1 MNFEELKCFQKV
13 YQLKSMN
20 RAAKELFLTAQ
31 GVGRIINKLEN
42 ELNARFFVRSV
53 KGMEPTR
60 SAEILYE
67 HSQELLD
74 KFSIINAAIQQEN
87 ERENKLT
94 LHCARGSLNALSF
107 DGLAHFIEDHK
118 EIEISWS
125 EMPNDEVKNSIYMR
139 QANAGLVIGKTNL
152 EDVDEVFIARRETK
166 VLIYEGHPLYMKEVI
181 TPADLANERIVI
193 LNQKYQI
200 FHEFNHYCER
210 NNISP
215 KIVGLTEDSHLLY
228 KLCQSGQ
235 GLGIILDFSVDA
247 FDMKK
252 LKMIPLE
259 TPIYWD
265 VYLIYP
271 HSNEL
276 LQQVEWLENYL
287 LSCNKKR

>member
-13 YQLKSMN
+13 YQEKSMN

-31 GVGRIINKLEN
+31 GVNRIINKLEN
-42 ELNARFFVRSV
+42 ELNARFFVRSA

-60 SAEILYE
+60 SADILYQ

-107 DGLAHFIEDHK
+107 DRLANFIEDHQ
-118 EIEISWS
+118 EIEITWS
-125 EMPNDEVKNSIYMR
+125 EKSNDEVKNSIHMR
-139 QANAGLVIGKTNL
+139 QANAGLVIGKTAL
-152 EDVDEVFIARRETK
+152 EDVEEVFIARRETK
-166 VLIYEGHPLYMKEVI
+166 CLVYEGHSLYSKEVI
-181 TPADLANERIVI
+181 TPTDLAHERIVL

-200 FHEFNHYCER
+200 FHEFNNYCES

-215 KIVGLTEDSHLLY
+215 EIVGLTEDSHLLY

-235 GLGIILDFSVDA
+235 GVGIILDFSVDA
-247 FDMKK
+247 FDMKG
-252 LKMIPLE
+252 LRMIPLA

-265 VYLIYP
+265 VFLIYP
-271 HSNEL
+271 HSSEP
-276 LQQVEWLENYL
+276 LQQVEWLKDYL
-287 LSCNKKR
+287 LSNNKKR